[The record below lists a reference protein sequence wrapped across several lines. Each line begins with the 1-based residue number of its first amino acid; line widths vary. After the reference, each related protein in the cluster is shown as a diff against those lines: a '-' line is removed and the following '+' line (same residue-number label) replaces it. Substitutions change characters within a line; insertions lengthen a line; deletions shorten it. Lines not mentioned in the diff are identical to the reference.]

1 MLDLGITKVCSVGPP
16 ATKLVGTDG
25 INLGEKLQ
33 VSQYTIYKISSRIR
47 FTITCTI
54 TGAFMQVNN
63 QEL

>member
-33 VSQYTIYKISSRIR
+33 VYKSS
-47 FTITCTI
+47 FTIHY
-54 TGAFMQVNN
+54 
-63 QEL
+63 L